1 MGRLAYFDCPTGVAG
16 DMCLGAL
23 VDAGLP
29 VEVLQQVLQGL
40 GIAES
45 VSLMVQSV
53 QRRGQRATYLHVQ
66 PVGEQPPYRNWGDI
80 RRLLTEA
87 SLPDPVKQGS
97 LAIFQSLAIAEGAVH
112 GVPPERVHFH
122 EVGAWDALV
131 DVVGTCLGLHVLGVT
146 QVYCS
151 ALPLGSGYVE
161 TAHGS
166 MAVPTPA
173 VLYLCQAKRVP
184 VYDNGLTGELVTP
197 TGAAIVTTL
206 AQGFGGPP
214 QMSLERVGW
223 GAGSRDLAIANVLR
237 LWLGSAPGTRM
248 TEPVVVLETQIDDM
262 SPQGLTYACERL
274 LAAGALDVWTQAIT
288 MKKGRQ
294 GVLVQV
300 LCSPEQAD
308 RCSAILFEETTTLG
322 VRYQWQERK
331 VLPRRLVRLATPW
344 GEVAVKVAE
353 INGRLVNVQPEY
365 EDCAR
370 IARAHGLPWKQV
382 HQQVLHQFWQAGGN
396 QDDQNP
402 G

>member
-1 MGRLAYFDCPTGVAG
+1 
-16 DMCLGAL
+16 
-23 VDAGLP
+23 
-29 VEVLQQVLQGL
+29 
-40 GIAES
+40 
-45 VSLMVQSV
+45 
-53 QRRGQRATYLHVQ
+53 
-66 PVGEQPPYRNWGDI
+66 
-80 RRLLTEA
+80 
-87 SLPDPVKQGS
+87 
-97 LAIFQSLAIAEGAVH
+97 
-112 GVPPERVHFH
+112 
-122 EVGAWDALV
+122 
-131 DVVGTCLGLHVLGVT
+131 
-146 QVYCS
+146 
-151 ALPLGSGYVE
+151 
-161 TAHGS
+161 
-166 MAVPTPA
+166 
-173 VLYLCQAKRVP
+173 
-184 VYDNGLTGELVTP
+184 
-197 TGAAIVTTL
+197 
-206 AQGFGGPP
+206 
-214 QMSLERVGW
+214 
-223 GAGSRDLAIANVLR
+223 
-237 LWLGSAPGTRM
+237 M

-382 HQQVLHQFWQAGGN
+382 HQQVLHQFWQAGGTKMIKTLVN
-396 QDDQNP
+396 VLIGLVTFGGGGVTNATP
-402 G
+402 GLVDCPATKQSSPVATAGSPDPGPVAFMATNARFGVRQHDSQLVADSVQYLLWR